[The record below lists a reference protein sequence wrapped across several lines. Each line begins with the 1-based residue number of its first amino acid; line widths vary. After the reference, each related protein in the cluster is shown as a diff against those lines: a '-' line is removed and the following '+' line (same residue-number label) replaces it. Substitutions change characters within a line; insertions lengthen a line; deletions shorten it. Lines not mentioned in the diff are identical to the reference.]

1 MLVLVD
7 ELRTETNDFLEPDE
21 PEVRLCGFW
30 TPRVFRDAMAKR
42 RWSVFIAAPP
52 RASTLPEN
60 TFDGSW
66 ELAPLPEFLEVA
78 PGDVGRSAGGP
89 WCGSDFLSAESKDE
103 VVESRLRRSSPVS
116 DSFCGDVW
124 ALEEASSTSS
134 RDFSIPESTKDS
146 AGFLDMLESSWS
158 FPDSDAPA
166 PSFVTAVVSCAGVG
180 AKLSAD

>member
-1 MLVLVD
+1 MLVLVG
-7 ELRTETNDFLEPDE
+7 ELPTETNDFLEPDE
-21 PEVRLCGFW
+21 PEVPLCGFF
-30 TPRVFRDAMAKR
+30 TPRAFRDAMAKR
-42 RWSVFIAAPP
+42 RLFIAAHTFPP
-52 RASTLPEN
+52 RASNLPEN

-78 PGDVGRSAGGP
+78 PGDVGRSVGGP
-89 WCGSDFLSAESKDE
+89 WCGSDFLSTESEDK
-103 VVESRLRRSSPVS
+103 VVRPRLRRSSPVS
-116 DSFCGDVW
+116 DSFCADVW
-124 ALEEASSTSS
+124 ALEEASS

-158 FPDSDAPA
+158 SPVSDAPA